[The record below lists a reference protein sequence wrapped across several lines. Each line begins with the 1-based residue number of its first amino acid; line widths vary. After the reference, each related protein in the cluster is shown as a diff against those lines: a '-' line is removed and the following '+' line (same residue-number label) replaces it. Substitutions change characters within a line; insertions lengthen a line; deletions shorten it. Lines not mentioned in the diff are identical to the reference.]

1 MKFAYILLA
10 FLWTIQAECH
20 RHHKRHHFMDFKDF
34 MGPRGSHLL
43 QKQMAEFD
51 NIMKIFEDVPLT
63 EVPVAEITEIEVPVV
78 AAPTPVVK
86 LETENV
92 KGNYLIK
99 DMSECL
105 QMLQKI
111 LVVLLQEIQDAKS
124 KNWEKLIPETIE
136 LVKEVYEDYECFK
149 NSVNFSSVS
158 QIALKAITS
167 TQDQKQC
174 ILDHL
179 QNALNELQKMPN
191 DVWNGNW
198 DNVNDE
204 LNNIVNEVQ
213 DALNCQ

>member
-1 MKFAYILLA
+1 MKLAYILLA
-10 FLWTIQAECH
+10 LLWTYQAECH
-20 RHHKRHHFMDFKDF
+20 RHHKRHHFMEFRDF

-51 NIMKIFEDVPLT
+51 EIMKIFEDSPLT
-63 EVPVAEITEIEVPVV
+63 EAPVTEITEIEVPVV
-78 AAPTPVVK
+78 ETPTPVVK
-86 LETENV
+86 LESENV
-92 KGNYLIK
+92 K
-99 DMSECL
+99 DMSECV

-179 QNALNELQKMPN
+179 QNALNELSKIPN
-191 DVWNGNW
+191 DVWKGNW